1 MKTIKKVVIYLIST
15 LSVLAA
21 LAYFTGNSHLF
32 LGIYDT
38 YLQGRTKPGVE
49 YTDIFAFRE
58 IKNKQAIPFAQK
70 ENTNQNYLK
79 STDSLNTKYGTL
91 AYLVIHND
99 TIIHEKYFENYTP
112 KTISN
117 SFSMSKSILAVLTG
131 IAVREGYLKL
141 NDPVHKFIPE
151 LVDSKDSA
159 LQIIHLL
166 QMTSGMN
173 FDEDYGNPLGFMA
186 KAYYGKDLVSLL
198 KGYSL
203 AIKPG
208 TQHEYLG
215 GNNLLLSITLQKV
228 LGKSISEYAEEKL
241 WQKIGAET
249 PARWILDHEN
259 GYEKSFT
266 GFFATARDFA
276 KIGKLWMQNGK
287 YNNTQI
293 VDSSYVAQSIV
304 PVGVKDDKKNICDY
318 YGYAWWLTE
327 FKADKV
333 FYMRGIL
340 GQYVFC
346 IPSKNLIVV
355 RLGKDRAAMSNGITP
370 DDVAIYLEQAYQFL

>member
-1 MKTIKKVVIYLIST
+1 MQKLKKILLYFVLVLSLLIS
-15 LSVLAA
+15 
-21 LAYFTGNSHLF
+21 LAYISGNGHLL

-49 YTDIFAFRE
+49 YSDIFPYREMQNKRAFIFPKASKTE
-58 IKNKQAIPFAQK
+58 
-70 ENTNQNYLK
+70 QNYLHA
-79 STDSLNTKYGTL
+79 TDSIHKKHGTL

-99 TIIHEKYFENYTP
+99 TIIHEKYFGNYTE

-117 SFSMSKSILAVLTG
+117 SFSMAKSILAVITG
-131 IAVREGYLKL
+131 IAIKEGYLQL
-141 NDPVHKFIPE
+141 NDPVNKYIPD
-151 LVDSKDSA
+151 LVNEKDSA
-159 LQIIHLL
+159 LQIKHLL

-186 KAYYGKDLVSLL
+186 KAYYGKDLYQLV
-198 KGYSL
+198 KGYEL
-203 AIKPG
+203 KHTPG
-208 TQHEYLG
+208 TVHEYLG

-241 WQKIGAET
+241 WKKIGTEY

-276 KIGKLWMQNGK
+276 KIGKLWMQWGKFNGE
-287 YNNTQI
+287 QI
-293 VDSSYVAQSIV
+293 VDSGFVAQAIS
-304 PVGVKDDKKNICDY
+304 PVGVPDTKNIICDY
-318 YGYAWWLTE
+318 YGFAWWLTE
-327 FKADKV
+327 FKGDKV

-346 IPSKNLIVV
+346 VPSKNLIVV
-355 RLGKDRAAMSNGITP
+355 RLGKDRSGMSNGITP
-370 DDVAIYLEQAYQFL
+370 DDVAIYLQQAYSFL